1 MKERLK
7 LYGLFKPFPTIF
19 VKNNLDM
26 NKILIIAI
34 VALTSFSNANA
45 QAGFT
50 STIDDKNVTIL
61 NGIITKNDVANNT
74 AFKSWYAGNQT
85 SYKADTAIV
94 NAMANAKDKVQYVV
108 FGGTWCEDT
117 QSILPKFFKL
127 QEESGTS
134 ENNISFYGVDR
145 SKKTLG
151 NLTAAFKITNVPTI
165 IVMKD
170 GKEIGRV
177 VEYGK
182 TGKWDAELA
191 ALVK

>member
-1 MKERLK
+1 
-7 LYGLFKPFPTIF
+7 
-19 VKNNLDM
+19 M

-34 VALTSFSNANA
+34 VALTGFNNANA
-45 QAGFT
+45 QVGFT

-61 NGIITKNDVANNT
+61 NGILSKNDVATNV
-74 AFKSWYAGNQT
+74 AFKNWYAGNQT
-85 SYKADTAIV
+85 SYKPDTAIV

-117 QSILPKFFKL
+117 QFILPKFFKL
-127 QEESGTS
+127 QEESGIPES
-134 ENNISFYGVDR
+134 NISFYGVDR
-145 SKKTLG
+145 KKITLG
-151 NLTAAFKITNVPTI
+151 NINAAFKITNVPTI

>member
-1 MKERLK
+1 
-7 LYGLFKPFPTIF
+7 
-19 VKNNLDM
+19 M

-34 VALTSFSNANA
+34 VTLLGFSKTNA

-61 NGIITKNDVANNT
+61 NGILSKNDVANNA
-74 AFKSWYAGNQT
+74 AFKNWYAGNQT
-85 SYKADTAIV
+85 SYKPDTAIV
-94 NAMANAKDKVQYVV
+94 NAITNAKDKVQYVI